1 MAPPGRDRGAVGLV
15 IRREIGAT
23 VVFVAA
29 AAAAVV
35 GWDTASVAPATAP
48 VAGDVLPGAT
58 LFRVKGCASCHIGPS
73 GTSGP
78 GTGPTIGP
86 DLSDAASWAGER
98 RPGMSAEEYLAESVR
113 APQAFISPA
122 AAPGGPG
129 GSMPRLEVSDAEL
142 DRLVELLMGS

>member
-1 MAPPGRDRGAVGLV
+1 M

-35 GWDTASVAPATAP
+35 GWDTASVPPATAP

-73 GTSGP
+73 GTTNP

-113 APQAFISPA
+113 ARRRSSHRPPRPVAHPA
-122 AAPGGPG
+122 ACPVSRSPMPSSTPSSSCSWGAEPPGVR
-129 GSMPRLEVSDAEL
+129 SSHPR
-142 DRLVELLMGS
+142 

>member
-1 MAPPGRDRGAVGLV
+1 VGPM

-35 GWDTASVAPATAP
+35 GWGTASVPPATAP

-73 GTSGP
+73 GTTNP

-122 AAPGGPG
+122 AAPGGPPG
-129 GSMPRLEVSDAEL
+129 GMPRLEVADAEL
-142 DRLVELLMGS
+142 DALVELLMGS